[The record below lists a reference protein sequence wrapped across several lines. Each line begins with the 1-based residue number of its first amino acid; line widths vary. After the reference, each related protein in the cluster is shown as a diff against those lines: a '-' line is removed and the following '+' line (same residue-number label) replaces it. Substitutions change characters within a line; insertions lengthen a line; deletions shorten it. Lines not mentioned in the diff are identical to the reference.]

1 MLVNYQGEETSPP
14 PDFLAE
20 LVARASKRYSTPAIN
35 IEGSDENIQV
45 GGWLGRSHRSKT
57 SFIFEDETHTKALS
71 ALSYTHGGV
80 RGPVGW
86 DRGTP
91 PGLPLRSLSQH
102 LLSQKHKLA
111 CFRVDCT
118 YV

>member
-45 GGWLGRSHRSKT
+45 GGWLGHSHRS
-57 SFIFEDETHTKALS
+57 
-71 ALSYTHGGV
+71 
-80 RGPVGW
+80 
-86 DRGTP
+86 
-91 PGLPLRSLSQH
+91 
-102 LLSQKHKLA
+102 
-111 CFRVDCT
+111 
-118 YV
+118 

>member
-45 GGWLGRSHRSKT
+45 GG
-57 SFIFEDETHTKALS
+57 
-71 ALSYTHGGV
+71 
-80 RGPVGW
+80 
-86 DRGTP
+86 
-91 PGLPLRSLSQH
+91 
-102 LLSQKHKLA
+102 
-111 CFRVDCT
+111 
-118 YV
+118 